1 MELEQTARPKRV
13 ECVVLGRGKLAATL
27 ALLLA
32 EQGKTV
38 ALLVE
43 RSLAAD
49 DPAPPHDDSELNAL
63 YERVA
68 SFEKCHCVVGTWVRG
83 ISVIENAILG
93 AIAEDARYDSRIVV
107 NASQDERHA
116 AYARMMRQPKNE
128 YNGAARIAP
137 STVMGGWQL
146 EGQVT
151 ATTDS
156 AALAADAAAQIIA

>member
-1 MELEQTARPKRV
+1 MEQTARPKRV
-13 ECVVLGRGKLAATL
+13 ECVVLGRGMIAATL

-43 RSLAAD
+43 RRDAGG
-49 DPAPPHDDSELNAL
+49 DPVSPHDDATLTAL

-83 ISVIENAILG
+83 ISVIENVILG

-128 YNGAARIAP
+128 YSGAARIAP
-137 STVMGGWQL
+137 ATVMGGWQM
-146 EGQVT
+146 EGTLT

-156 AALAADAAAQIIA
+156 AAIATDAAAQITA